1 MKTARLGYSP
11 ISRRQCIPIT
21 LAVIGTLSAALF
33 GARADVASAPTLL
46 VLNKSDNTLA
56 IIDATTLKVLG
67 HVGTGVGPHEVTAS
81 ADGKTAYVANYGDR
95 ETVGH
100 TLSIIDL
107 TTRKETRLELGDLKR
122 PHGIAEKNGY
132 IYFTSEVK
140 KCVARYNPQ
149 LGKVD
154 WTAQT
159 DQNTTHML
167 VPSPDGKRLYTA
179 NILSDTISILDI
191 ATGKATHVNV
201 GSKPEGLDI
210 SPDGK
215 ELWVGH
221 DGDGGVSVI
230 DTEAGKVTQTLAVSK
245 VPIRIKFTP
254 DGQRVLISDP
264 ERGELYIYGAKTRK
278 EIQRIPVGMAAV
290 GIAISTDGRR
300 AFVASMAENKVSV
313 IDLTSLKITDR
324 IEPGGMPD
332 GLAWVEP
339 RANNERKNNP

>member
-1 MKTARLGYSP
+1 MP
-11 ISRRQCIPIT
+11 
-21 LAVIGTLSAALF
+21 AAYLE
-33 GARADVASAPTLL
+33 ARAEPSPAPTLL

-67 HVGTGVGPHEVTAS
+67 HVSTGVGPHEVTAS

-95 ETVGH
+95 ETIGH

-107 TTRKETRLELGDLKR
+107 TTRKEIRLELGDLKR
-122 PHGIAEKNGY
+122 PHGIVEKNGF

-140 KCVARYNPQ
+140 KCVARYNPKV
-149 LGKVD
+149 GKVD

-179 NILSDTISILDI
+179 NILSDTVSILDI
-191 ATGKATHVNV
+191 ATGKATHIKV

-230 DTEAGKVTQTLAVSK
+230 DTEVGKVTQTLAVSK

-264 ERGELYIYGAKTRK
+264 ERGELYVYGAKTRK

-290 GIAISTDGRR
+290 GIVIAPDGKR

-313 IDLTSLKITDR
+313 IDLGSLKITGS
-324 IEPGGMPD
+324 IAPGGMPD
-332 GLAWVEP
+332 GLAWAEP
-339 RANNERKNNP
+339 RENNERNVNP